1 MKPIRLPQFSL
12 HGRLTVAMA
21 IMLWLLGGSGLIG
34 LYSVNRVV
42 DALNRV
48 EAETARE
55 VSSLRDLA
63 SRIATDDPRTSL
75 SLHAE
80 GTEMRRNV
88 NANLAEAER
97 ARDSA
102 VGMIGAVMLV
112 GLIAVAGI
120 SVVLARSIRRPIK
133 ELNKGVDEFA
143 RGNLDHRVP
152 IYRQDELGM
161 VVEMFNRMAAAVQ
174 GGQKE
179 LAHQAFHDPLTDLPN
194 RDLFKDRVGHALA
207 CQIRD
212 RRPLAV
218 MFVDLDDFK
227 TVNDCLGHAAG
238 DQLLSLIAE
247 RLGRSVRP
255 SDTVARL
262 GGDEFAVLVED
273 MRGQRDAI
281 LVAERI
287 IEALTEPLAIEG
299 KEIFVHASVG
309 IAMTYGGIEMDEL
322 LKNADVAM
330 YAAKRSG
337 KSRYKVFDSTM
348 NEGVLE
354 RLELKT
360 ELQRAVER
368 NEFVLHYQPLVDLV
382 SGQIVGAEAL
392 VRWDHPK
399 RGLVAPNEFVPL
411 AEETGLIVPIGR
423 WVMKEACHQIHEWQY
438 HYGLDLKMSVN
449 LSGKQFQEVA
459 FVSEVERVLRE
470 TPLAANYLTLEIT
483 ESMLLLNTAA
493 TIERLEELRELGV
506 HVAIDDFGT
515 GYSSLNYLRQFPI
528 ETVKIDQSFTD
539 GIALG
544 AEESALAR
552 AVLKLSH
559 TLGMD
564 TVAEGVGSTDQVAV
578 LKDLGCT
585 TGQGSL
591 FGTAM
596 PAHEFEQMLRDQSPK
611 ESFGFERPEEAS
623 LAPVRTPVSPAP
635 ASLEVVYEE
644 LSSPGRATVT
654 PVPARVTDER
664 VPVASDGVAGV
675 AGDRLSL

>member
-1 MKPIRLPQFSL
+1 LKPIRLPHFSL

-21 IMLWLLGGSGLIG
+21 TMLWLLGGSGLIC

-48 EAETARE
+48 EDVTTHEA
-55 VSSLRDLA
+55 SSLSDLA
-63 SRIATDDPRTSL
+63 SRLPTEDWRTSRSL
-75 SLHAE
+75 SDM
-80 GTEMRRNV
+80 GSEMRTEV

-102 VGMIGAVMLV
+102 VNMIGAVMLV
-112 GLIAVAGI
+112 GLAAVAGI

-133 ELNKGVDEFA
+133 ELNKGVDEFS

-152 IYRQDELGM
+152 IYRRDELGL

-174 GGQKE
+174 GGQEE

-207 CQIRD
+207 RQARD
-212 RRPLAV
+212 RKPLAV

-227 TVNDCLGHAAG
+227 TVNDSLGHAAG
-238 DQLLSLIAE
+238 DQLLSWMAE
-247 RLGRSVRP
+247 RLRQSVRP

-262 GGDEFAVLVED
+262 GGDEFAVLVEE

-281 LVAERI
+281 LVADRI
-287 IEALTEPLAIEG
+287 IDALTEPLAIEG

-309 IAMTYGGIEMDEL
+309 IAMTYGGIEMNEL

-337 KSRYKVFDSTM
+337 KGRYEVFNSSM

-354 RLELKT
+354 RLELKA

-368 NEFVLHYQPLVDLV
+368 NEFVLHYQPLVDLE
-382 SGQIVGAEAL
+382 SSEIIGAEAL
-392 VRWDHPK
+392 VRWNHPK
-399 RGLVAPNEFVPL
+399 RGLIAPSEFIPL
-411 AEETGLIVPIGR
+411 AEETGLIVAVGR
-423 WVMKEACHQIHEWQY
+423 WVMEEACHQIHEWQY
-438 HYGLDLKMSVN
+438 QHGIDLKISVN
-449 LSGKQFQEVA
+449 LSGKQFQEAA
-459 FVSEVERVLRE
+459 FVSEVARVLRE
-470 TPLAANYLTLEIT
+470 TPLAPDHLTLEIT
-483 ESMLLLNTAA
+483 ESMLILDTKT
-493 TIERLEELRELGV
+493 TIERLNELRALGV
-506 HVAIDDFGT
+506 LVAIDDFGT

-528 ETVKIDQSFTD
+528 GTVKIDKSFTD
-539 GIALG
+539 GIAQG
-544 AEESALAR
+544 PEESALAR

-559 TLGMD
+559 TLGME
-564 TVAEGVGSTDQVAV
+564 TIAEGVGSADQVAV

-591 FGTAM
+591 FGSAM
-596 PAHEFEQMLRDQSPK
+596 PAKEFERMLIERSPN
-611 ESFGFERPEEAS
+611 ESFGFERPVEEL
-623 LAPVRTPVSPAP
+623 LAPLSAPP

-644 LSSPGRATVT
+644 IGSPGRAAVASF
-654 PVPARVTDER
+654 PVRVADSGM
-664 VPVASDGVAGV
+664 PVAYQAAD
-675 AGDRLSL
+675 LSEDVLPF

>member
-1 MKPIRLPQFSL
+1 MKPIRVPQFSL

-42 DALNRV
+42 AALNRV
-48 EAETARE
+48 EAATANESRSMSDLADRLPTDDETTSRALRAMGSKTRRE
-55 VSSLRDLA
+55 VS
-63 SRIATDDPRTSL
+63 
-75 SLHAE
+75 
-80 GTEMRRNV
+80 
-88 NANLAEAER
+88 ANLAEAER

-102 VGMIGAVMLV
+102 VSMIGAVMLV
-112 GLIAVAGI
+112 GLVAVAGI

-152 IYRQDELGM
+152 IYRHDELGM

-194 RDLFKDRVGHALA
+194 RDLFKDRVGHALTR
-207 CQIRD
+207 QIRD
-212 RRPLAV
+212 GKPLAV

-227 TVNDCLGHAAG
+227 TVNDSLGHAAG
-238 DQLLSLIAE
+238 DQLLSWMAE

-281 LVAERI
+281 LVADRI
-287 IEALTEPLAIEG
+287 IEALTEPLAIDG

-309 IAMTYGGIEMDEL
+309 IAITYGSIEMDEL

-337 KSRYKVFDSTM
+337 KGRYEVFDTSM

-354 RLELKT
+354 RLELKA

-368 NEFVLHYQPLVDLV
+368 NEFVLHYQPLVDLA
-382 SGQIVGAEAL
+382 SGQVVGAEAL
-392 VRWDHPK
+392 VRWNHPK

-438 HYGLDLKMSVN
+438 HYGIDLKISVN
-449 LSGKQFQEVA
+449 LSGKQFQEVR
-459 FVSEVERVLRE
+459 FVSEVARVLRE
-470 TPLAANYLTLEIT
+470 TPLAPDDLTLEIT
-483 ESMLLLNTAA
+483 ESMLLLNTAT
-493 TIERLEELRELGV
+493 TIERLEELRALGV

-528 ETVKIDQSFTD
+528 GTVKIDKSFTD
-539 GIALG
+539 GIAQG

-564 TVAEGVGSTDQVAV
+564 TVAEGVGSADQVAV

-591 FGTAM
+591 FGYAM
-596 PAHEFEQMLRDQSPK
+596 PSREFEQMLRDQSPK
-611 ESFGFERPEEAS
+611 ESFGFERPADEF
-623 LAPVRTPVSPAP
+623 LAPVITPP

-644 LSSPGRATVT
+644 AGS
-654 PVPARVTDER
+654 ARQ
-664 VPVASDGVAGV
+664 
-675 AGDRLSL
+675 

>member
-1 MKPIRLPQFSL
+1 MKPIRVPQFSL

-42 DALNRV
+42 AALNRV
-48 EAETARE
+48 EAATAHEARSMSDLADRLPTDDETTSRSLRAMGGEMRRE
-55 VSSLRDLA
+55 VS
-63 SRIATDDPRTSL
+63 
-75 SLHAE
+75 
-80 GTEMRRNV
+80 
-88 NANLAEAER
+88 ANLAEAER

-102 VGMIGAVMLV
+102 VSMIGAVMLV
-112 GLIAVAGI
+112 GLVAVAGI

-152 IYRQDELGM
+152 IYRHDELGM

-194 RDLFKDRVGHALA
+194 RDLFKDRVGHALTR
-207 CQIRD
+207 QIRD
-212 RRPLAV
+212 GKPLAV

-227 TVNDCLGHAAG
+227 TVNDSLGHAAG
-238 DQLLSLIAE
+238 DQLLSWMAE

-281 LVAERI
+281 LVADRI
-287 IEALTEPLAIEG
+287 IEALTEPLAIDG

-309 IAMTYGGIEMDEL
+309 IAITYGSIEMDEL

-337 KSRYKVFDSTM
+337 KGRYEVFDTSM

-354 RLELKT
+354 RLELKA

-368 NEFVLHYQPLVDLV
+368 NEFVLHYQPLVDLA
-382 SGQIVGAEAL
+382 SGQVVGAEAL
-392 VRWDHPK
+392 VRWNHPK

-438 HYGLDLKMSVN
+438 HYGIDLKISVN
-449 LSGKQFQEVA
+449 LSGKQFQEVR
-459 FVSEVERVLRE
+459 FVSEVARVLRE
-470 TPLAANYLTLEIT
+470 TPLAPDDLTLEIT
-483 ESMLLLNTAA
+483 ESMLLLNTAT
-493 TIERLEELRELGV
+493 TIERLEELRALGV

-528 ETVKIDQSFTD
+528 GTVKIDKSFTD
-539 GIALG
+539 GIAQG

-564 TVAEGVGSTDQVAV
+564 TVAEGVGSADQVAV

-591 FGTAM
+591 FGYAM
-596 PAHEFEQMLRDQSPK
+596 PSREFEQMLRDQSPK
-611 ESFGFERPEEAS
+611 ESFGFERPADEF
-623 LAPVRTPVSPAP
+623 LAPVITPP

-644 LSSPGRATVT
+644 AGS
-654 PVPARVTDER
+654 ARQ
-664 VPVASDGVAGV
+664 
-675 AGDRLSL
+675 

>member
-1 MKPIRLPQFSL
+1 
-12 HGRLTVAMA
+12 
-21 IMLWLLGGSGLIG
+21 
-34 LYSVNRVV
+34 
-42 DALNRV
+42 
-48 EAETARE
+48 
-55 VSSLRDLA
+55 
-63 SRIATDDPRTSL
+63 
-75 SLHAE
+75 
-80 GTEMRRNV
+80 
-88 NANLAEAER
+88 
-97 ARDSA
+97 
-102 VGMIGAVMLV
+102 
-112 GLIAVAGI
+112 VAGI

-152 IYRQDELGM
+152 VYRQDELGM

-194 RDLFKDRVGHALA
+194 RDLFKDRVGHALTR
-207 CQIRD
+207 QIRD
-212 RRPLAV
+212 RKPLAV

-227 TVNDCLGHAAG
+227 TVNDSLGHAAG
-238 DQLLSLIAE
+238 DQLLSWMAE

-287 IEALTEPLAIEG
+287 IDALTEPLAIEG

-309 IAMTYGGIEMDEL
+309 IAITYGGIEMDEL

-337 KSRYKVFDSTM
+337 KGRYEVFDTSM

-354 RLELKT
+354 RLELKA

-368 NEFVLHYQPLVDLV
+368 NEFVLHYQPLVDLA

-392 VRWDHPK
+392 VRWNHPK

-438 HYGLDLKMSVN
+438 HYGLDLKISVN
-449 LSGKQFQEVA
+449 LSGKQFQEGA
-459 FVSEVERVLRE
+459 FVSEVARVLRE
-470 TPLAANYLTLEIT
+470 TPLAASYLTLEIT

-493 TIERLEELRELGV
+493 TIERLEELRALGV

-528 ETVKIDQSFTD
+528 GTVKIDKSFTD
-539 GIALG
+539 GIAQG
-544 AEESALAR
+544 VEESALAR

-591 FGTAM
+591 FGRAM
-596 PAHEFEQMLRDQSPK
+596 SPKEFEQMLRDQSPK
-611 ESFGFERPEEAS
+611 ESFGFERSEEAF
-623 LAPVRTPVSPAP
+623 LAPVSTLVSTAP
-635 ASLEVVYEE
+635 ASLEVIYEE
-644 LSSPGRATVT
+644 LGSPGRATVT
-654 PVPARVTDER
+654 PLPARVPDER
-664 VPVASDGVAGV
+664 MPVAGEAGGV
-675 AGDRLSL
+675 AGDALSF